1 MTFMAFIRGNCKQNA
16 TAQEKVLVVGAF
28 FSDCV
33 QSNFV
38 DTLLYTRR
46 PGGGG
51 PHPAPHRLQ
60 PPQALGRLGGDP
72 QL

>member
-1 MTFMAFIRGNCKQNA
+1 MPLAST
-16 TAQEKVLVVGAF
+16 QEKVLVGAF

-33 QSNFV
+33 PHNIFV

-51 PHPAPHRLQ
+51 PHPPPHRLQ
-60 PPQALGRLGGDP
+60 PPQTLGRLGGDP